1 MIAALILSIICM
13 FACEIGSIVLL
24 AIYRSQ
30 VQCILDVEELQLVC
44 NVLST

>member
-13 FACEIGSIVLL
+13 FACEIGSTVLPM
-24 AIYRSQ
+24 IYRSK
-30 VQCILDVEELQLVC
+30 VQYIFDVEELQLVY